1 MKVIAQITQDL
12 IMCEVSSVEIA
23 KLHGASSRY
32 DKAWDESWIRVG
44 TEHDMAGAFNAV
56 DAIRSFDR
64 SQLKY
69 LKDRIDSMTKEYDSI
84 LQAYEKLT
92 LFDKLSMDSTNVKD

>member
-1 MKVIAQITQDL
+1 MKVIAKISDTVL
-12 IMCEVSSVEIA
+12 LCEVSTSEIG
-23 KLHGASSRY
+23 KLHGTGGPY
-32 DKAWDESWIRVG
+32 DKEWQRAWVDVG
-44 TEHDMAGAFNAV
+44 AEHDMTGAFKAV

-69 LKDRIDSMTKEYDSI
+69 LKDRIDVMVKEYDSI

-92 LFDKLSMDSTNVKD
+92 LFDKLSEDKDLTK